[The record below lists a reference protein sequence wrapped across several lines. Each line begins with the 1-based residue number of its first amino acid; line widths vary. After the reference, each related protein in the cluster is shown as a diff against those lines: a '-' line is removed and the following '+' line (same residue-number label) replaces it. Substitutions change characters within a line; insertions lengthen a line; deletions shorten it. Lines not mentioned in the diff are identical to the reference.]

1 MIVILREDHAAAR
14 LQGAYRKLELGP
26 RIDDEATMVVGG
38 N

>member
-1 MIVILREDHAAAR
+1 MIVILQEDHAAAR
-14 LQGAYRKLELGP
+14 LQDAYHRLELGP